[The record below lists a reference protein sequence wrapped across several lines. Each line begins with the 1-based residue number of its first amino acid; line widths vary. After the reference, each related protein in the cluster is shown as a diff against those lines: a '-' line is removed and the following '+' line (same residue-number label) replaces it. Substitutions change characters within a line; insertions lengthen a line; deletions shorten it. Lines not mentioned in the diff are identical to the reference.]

1 MNNFAISTLLTSLTT
16 LFLALFVFIKNPKA
30 KLNRIFALYSFSIS
44 IWSFFVSI
52 HGFTRN
58 QETSIFAAHALHIG
72 AAFIPVTFV
81 HFVLVF
87 LNDMI
92 TPLKKW
98 LLRLMYFIACVSVA
112 AGFTSLFVKNV
123 TPRHN
128 VLYLMTPG
136 GIWYHLFVFYFAAC
150 VAYGLLRLF
159 LEYIHSKGLRHNQ
172 MKYLFWSSLFG
183 FIGGVNNF
191 LIIYDLDIF
200 PLNPYGTYAVPV
212 YVCVATYAIIKYRLM
227 DIKVAITR
235 TGIFVLVYTFVL
247 GIPFAVALLAK
258 YWLIGIFNLNWW
270 AIPLILMAV
279 LATVGPFIYIY
290 LERKAEGRILK
301 EQKRYQNTLKQA
313 SIGITRIRNL
323 AKLFDL
329 ITHIITKTVRIS
341 FAAIYLFNT
350 EEQEFTLQVCRDKK
364 RALAK
369 KISSKNPLLTWINK
383 TRQPLVYE
391 EVKRKMQDFNEPVY
405 KALEE
410 NMNLLSAAVIIPSF
424 LENKLLGFI
433 VLGDKLSGQ
442 IYTLEDLNVFQILAS
457 QAALAIEN
465 AQFYEDAKNMQEQI
479 AQAEKMATIGTMADG
494 LSHQI
499 NNRFYA
505 LSLIAGDTI
514 DTIKITDASN
524 CSPEIKVMLGQ
535 INHALERIQFNVI
548 QGGEVVKGILKYT
561 RKGNEG
567 FEALTMD
574 QIIDGTLAMVQY
586 KVKLADFDLIRE
598 YPLDLAKIKGNLVQL
613 EEVFFNFIDNAY
625 DAIVERR
632 TTLQEEGYRGKIT
645 IRAQEQDAIMRIEI
659 QDNGMGVKEEN
670 FKKLFTPFFT
680 TKVSS
685 RRGTGLG
692 LYVINKII
700 TDTHTGKIFIES
712 QHTIGT
718 KFIVELPLFKAIQPV
733 L

>member
-1 MNNFAISTLLTSLTT
+1 MNNFAISALLTSLTT

-30 KLNRIFALYSFSIS
+30 KLNRIFTLYSLCIAV
-44 IWSFFVSI
+44 WSFFVSI

-58 QETSIFAAHALHIG
+58 QATSLFAAHALHIG
-72 AAFIPVTFV
+72 AASIPVTFV
-81 HFVLVF
+81 HFVMVF
-87 LNDMI
+87 LNDII
-92 TPLKKW
+92 TPFKKW
-98 LLRLMYFIACVSVA
+98 LLRLMYAIACVSVT
-112 AGFTSLFVKNV
+112 AGFTPLFVKEV
-123 TPRHN
+123 TARHN
-128 VLYLMTPG
+128 VLYLMKPG

-150 VAYGLLRLF
+150 VSYGLYRLF
-159 LEYIHSKGLRHNQ
+159 LEYIRSKGLRHNQ

-191 LIIYDLDIF
+191 LIIYDIDIF
-200 PLNPYGTYAVPV
+200 PLNPYGTYAVPL
-212 YVCVATYAIIKYRLM
+212 YVCVATYAIIKYRFM

-258 YWLIGIFNLNWW
+258 YWLISVFNLNWW
-270 AIPLILMAV
+270 AVPLVLMAV

-301 EQKRYQNTLKQA
+301 EQKRYQDTLKQA
-313 SIGITRIRNL
+313 SIGMTRIRSL
-323 AKLFDL
+323 RRLLDL

-341 FAAIYLFNT
+341 FAAIYLFHA
-350 EEQEFTLQVCRDKK
+350 EDQEFTLQVCRDRGRVLTK
-364 RALAK
+364 RLPA
-369 KISSKNPLLTWINK
+369 KNPLFTWLNQN
-383 TRQPLVYE
+383 RQPLVYE
-391 EVKRKMQDFNEPVY
+391 EVKRKMQDFNEQVY
-405 KALEE
+405 KTLEE
-410 NMNLLSAAVIIPSF
+410 NMRILTAAVIIPSF

-442 IYTLEDLNVFQILAS
+442 IYTLEDLNVFQVLAS

-465 AQFYEDAKNMQEQI
+465 AQFYEEAKEMQEQI

-514 DTIKITDASN
+514 DTIKMTDTSA
-524 CSPEIKVMLGQ
+524 CSSEIKNMFEQ
-535 INHALERIQFNVI
+535 INHALDRIQTNVL
-548 QGGEVVKGILKYT
+548 QGGEVVRGILKYT
-561 RKGNEG
+561 RKGDEG

-586 KVKLADFDLIRE
+586 KVKLSEIDLIRE
-598 YPLDLAKIKGNLVQL
+598 YPRDLAKIKGNLVQL

-632 TTLQEEGYRGKIT
+632 TMLKETGYKGKLI
-645 IRAQEQDAIMRIEI
+645 IRAGQQDNIIRIEI
-659 QDNGMGVKEEN
+659 QDNGMGIKEEN
-670 FKKLFTPFFT
+670 LKKLFAPFFT

-700 TDTHTGKIFIES
+700 TETHTGKIFVES
-712 QHTIGT
+712 THKSGT
-718 KFIVELPLFKAIQPV
+718 RFIVELPSL
-733 L
+733 